1 MYTKRLLAGMC
12 AATVAAAMLI
22 AAAAPGTART
32 ASVALPPGNTVEQ
45 WNKIAEDTI
54 VGSGAFQIEG
64 FIYMA
69 YESTAVYDAMAS
81 LQNSYKPLLPGFKT
95 WKQASPDAAVV
106 EAAYRT
112 LVHYFP
118 TATAT
123 LDPLYS
129 AALAAIPDGPN
140 KLAGQRIGW
149 VAADQVIRTRTGD
162 GLVTPIGSTATFPT
176 LTPGPGV
183 WRLTPSAY
191 AAPQTPWAA
200 KVQPFV
206 LKDAAQFL
214 PGPPPSLSSSDWATA
229 FNELKTYGSATSTAR
244 TADETAIAK
253 FWSANVVRQYNRL
266 ERDVADARGLD
277 LAQSA
282 RLAAMVNV
290 VAADAG
296 ISVMYAKYHYLF
308 WRPVTAIDPTSVS
321 ADGFGPTPGFD
332 DGNAATVE
340 QAGWRPLLSTP
351 NHPEYPAAHGTVT
364 GAMAEVFSSV
374 LGGSQINLDIHGF
387 DPAGA
392 AGNLDAV
399 QHFNTAGDLRTQI
412 VNARVWAGLHYR
424 FSGLAGV
431 AQGTSVADYDLKHA
445 FQPAK

>member
-1 MYTKRLLAGMC
+1 
-12 AATVAAAMLI
+12 
-22 AAAAPGTART
+22 
-32 ASVALPPGNTVEQ
+32 
-45 WNKIAEDTI
+45 
-54 VGSGAFQIEG
+54 
-64 FIYMA
+64 
-69 YESTAVYDAMAS
+69 
-81 LQNSYKPLLPGFKT
+81 
-95 WKQASPDAAVV
+95 
-106 EAAYRT
+106 
-112 LVHYFP
+112 
-118 TATAT
+118 
-123 LDPLYS
+123 
-129 AALAAIPDGPN
+129 AAIPDGPN

-253 FWSANVVRQYNRL
+253 FWSANVVRQYNRIA
-266 ERDVADARGLD
+266 RDVIDARGLD

-340 QAGWRPLLSTP
+340 QPGWRPLLVTP
-351 NHPEYPAAHGTVT
+351 NHPEYPAAHGAVT
-364 GAMAEVFSSV
+364 GAMADVLGSV
-374 LGGSQINLDIHGF
+374 LGNVFNLDIHGF
-387 DPAGA
+387 DANGA

-399 QHFNTAGDLRTQI
+399 QHFNTADDLRTQI

-431 AQGTSVADYDLKHA
+431 ALGTNVADYDLKHA
-445 FQPAK
+445 FQPDK

>member
-12 AATVAAAMLI
+12 AAAVAAAMLI

-81 LQNSYKPLLPGFKT
+81 LQNGYKPLLPGFKT

-162 GLVTPIGSTATFPT
+162 GLVTPIGSTATFPA

-253 FWSANVVRQYNRL
+253 FWSANVVRQYNRIA
-266 ERDVADARGLD
+266 RDVIDARGLD

-340 QAGWRPLLSTP
+340 QPGWRPLLTTP
-351 NHPEYPAAHGTVT
+351 NHPEYPAAHGAVT
-364 GAMAEVFSSV
+364 GAMADVLGSV
-374 LGGSQINLDIHGF
+374 LGNVFNLDIHGF
-387 DPAGA
+387 DANGA

-399 QHFNTAGDLRTQI
+399 QHFNTADDLRTQI

-431 AQGTSVADYDLKHA
+431 ALGTNVADYDLKHA
-445 FQPAK
+445 FQPDK